1 MSSFFFRFSG
11 VILIFIL
18 LCSNNFLYPFAFL
31 STAKGKTI
39 VSVFSVFPGELL
51 SKIKQAFKQMIKN
64 KNRTNAQGLSWPEL
78 IPGTL
83 VILVADEISL

>member
-1 MSSFFFRFSG
+1 
-11 VILIFIL
+11 
-18 LCSNNFLYPFAFL
+18 
-31 STAKGKTI
+31 
-39 VSVFSVFPGELL
+39 
-51 SKIKQAFKQMIKN
+51 MIKN

>member
-1 MSSFFFRFSG
+1 MSSFFFRLSG

-39 VSVFSVFPGELL
+39 VSVFSVFLRRT
-51 SKIKQAFKQMIKN
+51 IIKN
-64 KNRTNAQGLSWPEL
+64 KAGLQ
-78 IPGTL
+78 INDKKQKQ
-83 VILVADEISL
+83 ILPIHQQTGKLRYRLWK